1 MSDNEKKPKKR
12 GRKPKNKPTIEKIV
26 KKEINSEEEPL
37 ITHLSISLQD
47 VLNNETEIAD
57 STVEDSTIGDSDSI
71 FLKQEPITLK
81 DDSSTENNTEL
92 TDLEKLEKEVM
103 KLKYKIFKLTRR
115 ENINV
120 KKSNFKKSTKCWW
133 CKHCFD
139 TPSVSLPESYFND
152 KFICIGNFC
161 SYNCALSY
169 NIDSN
174 DNVWRKTSLL
184 NLLYYKTYGLT
195 EKIVS
200 APDWRQLEDFGG
212 NLTID
217 EFRKSSLVNNCD
229 YTLLHPPL
237 ETRVHTFEK
246 NYKID
251 AYTAKKSSSV
261 YQKLL
266 EDSDE
271 LVLKRSKPIKS
282 TQFSLDKTMF
292 IKKKKRKKEKM
303 KKTSNTLSI
312 SN

>member
-1 MSDNEKKPKKR
+1 MSETDKKPKKR
-12 GRKPKNKPTIEKIV
+12 GRKPKNKPVVEKPI
-26 KKEINSEEEPL
+26 KKELNSEEEPL

-57 STVEDSTIGDSDSI
+57 STVEDSTAVESDSI
-71 FLKQEPITLK
+71 FLKPETKLLN
-81 DDSSTENNTEL
+81 DDSDSETNNEMSEL
-92 TDLEKLEKEVM
+92 DKLEKEVM

-120 KKSNFKKSTKCWW
+120 KKSNFKKHTKCWW

-152 KFICIGNFC
+152 KFYCIGNFC
-161 SYNCALSY
+161 SYNCALAY

-174 DNVWRKTSLL
+174 DNVWRRTSLL
-184 NLLYYKTYGLT
+184 NLLYYKTYGLS
-195 EKIVS
+195 EKIVT
-200 APDWRQLEDFGG
+200 APDWKQLSDFGG
-212 NLTID
+212 DLSIED
-217 EFRKSSLVNNCD
+217 FRKSSLVNNCD

-246 NYKID
+246 NYKVQ
-251 AYTAKKSSSV
+251 KSVKTSSV

-266 EDSDE
+266 EDSEE
-271 LVLKRSKPIKS
+271 LVLKRSKPLKS

-303 KKTSNTLSI
+303 KKGSKIVSTSN
-312 SN
+312 

>member
-1 MSDNEKKPKKR
+1 
-12 GRKPKNKPTIEKIV
+12 
-26 KKEINSEEEPL
+26 
-37 ITHLSISLQD
+37 
-47 VLNNETEIAD
+47 
-57 STVEDSTIGDSDSI
+57 
-71 FLKQEPITLK
+71 
-81 DDSSTENNTEL
+81 
-92 TDLEKLEKEVM
+92 M

-120 KKSNFKKSTKCWW
+120 NKSKFCKNTKCWW
-133 CKHCFD
+133 CKNSFS
-139 TPSVSLPESYFND
+139 TPAVSLPESYFND
-152 KFICIGNFC
+152 KFYCIGNFC
-161 SYNCALSY
+161 SYNCALAY

-174 DNVWRKTSLL
+174 DNVWKRTSLL
-184 NLLYYKTYGLT
+184 NLLYYKTYGLN
-195 EKIVS
+195 EKIIT

-217 EFRKSSLVNNCD
+217 EFRKSSIVNNCD

-246 NYKID
+246 NYKLQ
-251 AYTAKKSSSV
+251 KSVKSSSI

-266 EDSDE
+266 DDSDE
-271 LVLKRSKPIKS
+271 LVLKRSKPLKS

-303 KKTSNTLSI
+303 NKTSNTLSL